1 MYIELRLSDL
11 RDIKDILKEIEYDL
25 SIAINKTHQYIDN
38 GDYLGGSYSV
48 EVSKGMEE
56 RNSELKE
63 AMNFIHEFD
72 DKVSEI
78 IELIKSKAKITN
90 EDVTFVY
97 DAKKL
102 GNNLSKIKKLLDFR
116 GEEYKKVLNLNST
129 YLEWEKE
136 VSNRLDDTLWE
147 AIKDPIEEMKQRD
160 DEKVF
165 RHNKRIMQG
174 LEEKIRD
181 ITFVD
186 CIEDIESIKKS
197 LDGLE
202 ELDDIKDLTDILINN
217 IRFGTPPKVNVN
229 IIMNNKVDGLLL
241 EKILK
246 DYKDSLPD
254 ELLDII
260 NKFNSGGTLV
270 VSGSLISDDVLQN
283 LRNSGFFIIENTNG
297 KYRFSLKY
305 DDITKWARDNT
316 DTLDNIVEKA
326 MKNGM
331 SGIYKLDPKT
341 GKWYTY
347 DKAGNIEKLTEL
359 PKGVSKGVGVVGE
372 ILGPLGIAIDVNTI
386 YEGWKSGDSSEF
398 GGAVGGVAGGW
409 AGATVGT
416 FIVSA
421 VATEGASIGAY
432 LIVGILGG
440 VFGTSVGHN
449 AGEKI
454 GELFEEEQ
462 MYWEG

>member
-25 SIAINKTHQYIDN
+25 SMAINKTHQYIDN
-38 GDYLGGSYSV
+38 GDYLSGSYSV

-78 IELIKSKAKITN
+78 IELVKYKAKITN

-102 GNNLSKIKKLLDFR
+102 EKNISKIKKLLDFR

-174 LEEKIRD
+174 VEEKIRD
-181 ITFVD
+181 ITFLD
-186 CIEDIESIKKS
+186 CIEDIENIKKK

-217 IRFGTPPKVNVN
+217 IRFGNASKSAIPITIFDMKPKTEFGKEINTQLEKLSELFPELDDEEIFN
-229 IIMNNKVDGLLL
+229 LLL
-241 EKILK
+241 YAVATVIYGEEQGIKWNLIWDVSWGK
-246 DYKDSLPD
+246 FDDKYKYN
-254 ELLDII
+254 LDII
-260 NKFNSGGTLV
+260 KKQKEYEGKKEDIESSHDDPDKLIDYPHFCATLLTLQTGDVKINIPGIIGAQDIKQAFDTLFDNGSGWLGDYFTTAGVQDIRSDYLAIV
-270 VSGSLISDDVLQN
+270 VSNDMENGIDPIIS
-283 LRNSGFFIIENTNG
+283 IEN
-297 KYRFSLKY
+297 RMEEVEA
-305 DDITKWARDNT
+305 ITD
-316 DTLDNIVEKA
+316 
-326 MKNGM
+326 
-331 SGIYKLDPKT
+331 
-341 GKWYTY
+341 
-347 DKAGNIEKLTEL
+347 
-359 PKGVSKGVGVVGE
+359 
-372 ILGPLGIAIDVNTI
+372 
-386 YEGWKSGDSSEF
+386 WKSFFNAIS
-398 GGAVGGVAGGW
+398 
-409 AGATVGT
+409 
-416 FIVSA
+416 IVD
-421 VATEGASIGAY
+421 I
-432 LIVGILGG
+432 I
-440 VFGTSVGHN
+440 
-449 AGEKI
+449 
-454 GELFEEEQ
+454 
-462 MYWEG
+462 

>member
-78 IELIKSKAKITN
+78 IELIKSKAKVTN

-136 VSNRLDDTLWE
+136 VSNRLDDTLRE

-165 RHNKRIMQG
+165 RHNKRIIQG

-181 ITFVD
+181 ITFLD
-186 CIEDIESIKKS
+186 CIEDMENIKKK

-217 IRFGTPPKVNVN
+217 IRFGNASKSAIPITIFDMKPKTEFGKEINTQLEKLSELFPELDDEEVFN
-229 IIMNNKVDGLLL
+229 LLL
-241 EKILK
+241 YAIATINYGEVQGIKWDIIWSASWGRFDNK
-246 DYKDSLPD
+246 YND
-254 ELLDII
+254 ELKIIKQQELYKIIYGEVRNRHNKEEFLIDPSHFSATLLTLQTGDVKINIAGIMGVQDIRQAFDTLFD
-260 NKFNSGGTLV
+260 NGSGWLGDYFTTAGVQDIRSDYLAIV
-270 VSGSLISDDVLQN
+270 VSNDMDNGIDLIVS
-283 LRNSGFFIIENTNG
+283 IENHI
-297 KYRFSLKY
+297 KE
-305 DDITKWARDNT
+305 
-316 DTLDNIVEKA
+316 VESIKDWESFF
-326 MKNGM
+326 K
-331 SGIYKLDPKT
+331 
-341 GKWYTY
+341 
-347 DKAGNIEKLTEL
+347 
-359 PKGVSKGVGVVGE
+359 E
-372 ILGPLGIAIDVNTI
+372 ISIID
-386 YEGWKSGDSSEF
+386 
-398 GGAVGGVAGGW
+398 
-409 AGATVGT
+409 
-416 FIVSA
+416 
-421 VATEGASIGAY
+421 
-432 LIVGILGG
+432 
-440 VFGTSVGHN
+440 
-449 AGEKI
+449 
-454 GELFEEEQ
+454 
-462 MYWEG
+462 MM

>member
-25 SIAINKTHQYIDN
+25 SMAINKTHQYIDN
-38 GDYLGGSYSV
+38 GDYLSGSYSV

-78 IELIKSKAKITN
+78 IELVKYKAKITN

-102 GNNLSKIKKLLDFR
+102 EKNISKIKKLLDFR

-181 ITFVD
+181 ITFLD
-186 CIEDIESIKKS
+186 CIEDIENIKKK

-202 ELDDIKDLTDILINN
+202 ELDNIKDLTDILINN
-217 IRFGTPPKVNVN
+217 IRFGNASKSAIPITIFDMKPKTKFGKEINTQLEKLSELFPELDDEEIFN
-229 IIMNNKVDGLLL
+229 LLL
-241 EKILK
+241 YAYASIIYDNFLWNLTWSNFENKYKVEIGIIKSTTWYKNLDKDKLHAKNEELVDVSHFSATLLAMLSDDNILINIW
-246 DYKDSLPD
+246 DSIG
-254 ELLDII
+254 LDILGDS
-260 NKFNSGGTLV
+260 K
-270 VSGSLISDDVLQN
+270 
-283 LRNSGFFIIENTNG
+283 GFFQDVDDFAGWYGDLITDGANVSSADLNSDYMSIMVATDIKKGIDPILSIEN
-297 KYRFSLKY
+297 RFNEINIDSIDTWEEFYNRLG
-305 DDITKWARDNT
+305 DN
-316 DTLDNIVEKA
+316 K
-326 MKNGM
+326 
-331 SGIYKLDPKT
+331 
-341 GKWYTY
+341 
-347 DKAGNIEKLTEL
+347 
-359 PKGVSKGVGVVGE
+359 
-372 ILGPLGIAIDVNTI
+372 
-386 YEGWKSGDSSEF
+386 
-398 GGAVGGVAGGW
+398 
-409 AGATVGT
+409 
-416 FIVSA
+416 
-421 VATEGASIGAY
+421 
-432 LIVGILGG
+432 
-440 VFGTSVGHN
+440 
-449 AGEKI
+449 
-454 GELFEEEQ
+454 
-462 MYWEG
+462 